1 MLAFVAHTIRSKRH
15 LLNRIRR
22 LQGQLAGVERALES
36 EHECDDVLQRLA
48 ACRGALGALTAE
60 VIEGH
65 VRFHI
70 EHAETASAR
79 STAARQLVDVVRRYL
94 R

>member
-1 MLAFVAHTIRSKRH
+1 MLGMAHTIENKRQ
-15 LLNRIRR
+15 LLNRVRR
-22 LQGQLAGVERALES
+22 LKGQLASVEKALEE
-36 EHECDDVLQRLA
+36 EHECDDILQRLA

-70 EHAETASAR
+70 VKPDVASER
-79 STAARQLVDVVRRYL
+79 SRAARELVDVVRRYL

>member
-1 MLAFVAHTIRSKRH
+1 MAHTTQNKRQ

-22 LQGQLAGVERALES
+22 LQGQLAGVERALE
-36 EHECDDVLQRLA
+36 EDQECDDILLRLA
-48 ACRGALGALTAE
+48 ACRGALGSLTAE

-65 VRFHI
+65 VRFHVVNP
-70 EHAETASAR
+70 ETPSER
-79 STAARQLVDVVRRYL
+79 SRAGQQLVEVVRKYL

>member
-1 MLAFVAHTIRSKRH
+1 MAHTIRNKKE
-15 LLNRIRR
+15 LLNRVRR
-22 LQGQLAGVERALES
+22 LQGQLAGVERALEA
-36 EHECDDVLQRLA
+36 EHECDDLLHRLA
-48 ACRGALGALTAE
+48 ACRGALASLTAE

-70 EHAETASAR
+70 VNPDTSSER
-79 STAARQLVDVVRRYL
+79 SQAARQLVEVVRKYL